1 MILLTGATGFVGT
14 HLLKALLEKGYKIR
28 ALILPDEQIPFDE
41 TNLEWIRGDI
51 RDKESLGNCFSGI
64 SMVLHMAGVV
74 ASPDKDLTFSV
85 NFDGTR
91 NLVDLSIE
99 NKVNRFLFMSAAAAK
114 FKHLN
119 AYGQSKKMAEDYLIS
134 SGIPYVLL
142 RTPLIIG
149 KGGYEFERFV
159 EYVNKLPCFVIVFGD
174 GKSIKRPI
182 YIGDVTFAV
191 LKLLESK
198 KPDNK
203 IYEIA
208 CKGKFTLNEF
218 VDVISSCYSGKK
230 KIKFHIPLKFSLLI
244 AVVLERLLLDRSPI
258 TRDMLLGLNEDVD
271 FNVNRSLNELGLTP
285 LEMPDAVLKCL

>member
-28 ALILPDEQIPFDE
+28 ALILPDEQIPSDE

-74 ASPDKDLTFSV
+74 ASPDNGLTFSV

-119 AYGQSKKMAEDYLIS
+119 TYGQSKKMAEDYLI
-134 SGIPYVLL
+134 Y
-142 RTPLIIG
+142 
-149 KGGYEFERFV
+149 
-159 EYVNKLPCFVIVFGD
+159 
-174 GKSIKRPI
+174 
-182 YIGDVTFAV
+182 
-191 LKLLESK
+191 
-198 KPDNK
+198 
-203 IYEIA
+203 
-208 CKGKFTLNEF
+208 
-218 VDVISSCYSGKK
+218 
-230 KIKFHIPLKFSLLI
+230 
-244 AVVLERLLLDRSPI
+244 
-258 TRDMLLGLNEDVD
+258 
-271 FNVNRSLNELGLTP
+271 
-285 LEMPDAVLKCL
+285 